1 MSTSA
6 RATEVDET
14 TSPDGEGSPERKRPG
29 RRRRESKYTAHTA
42 DKYELYQHAV
52 QSPETDIEFVQRVYR
67 EINGREPQHFREDF
81 CGTAILCAT
90 WVRSG
95 EDRTAEGYDL
105 DPEPMEW
112 GKKHNLKP
120 LGKAQERVHL
130 YLQDARSEGERA
142 PDVRI
147 AQNFSYW
154 TFKERAVLL
163 DYFQRAHASLADDG
177 IFVIDLWGGSETQD
191 KMREK
196 RKVDEGFTY
205 IWDQGEYFPGSG
217 DFTCKIHFKFK
228 DGTRMNDA
236 FVYEWRVWHLTE
248 LRDLFHEAGFT
259 QVDSYFE
266 EDDQDDEDDGGGEYH
281 LDNEGE
287 HAAAWISYL
296 VGQK

>member
-1 MSTSA
+1 MKSSA
-6 RATEVDET
+6 NATEIDET
-14 TSPDGEGSPERKRPG
+14 TSPDGEGKKKRKRRG
-29 RRRRESKYTAHTA
+29 RDRKESKYTARSA

-52 QSPETDIEFVQRVYR
+52 QSPDTDIEFLQRAYR
-67 EINGREPQHFREDF
+67 EINDREAQHLREDF

-90 WVRSG
+90 WVGSG
-95 EDRTAEGYDL
+95 EGLTAEGYDL

-112 GKKHNLKP
+112 GKEHNIEP
-120 LGKAQERVHL
+120 LGDDAERVRL
-130 YLQDARSEGERA
+130 FLEDARTEGERA

-154 TFKERAVLL
+154 IFKERALLL
-163 DYFQRAHASLADDG
+163 DYFKQARASLAEDG
-177 IFVIDLWGGSETQD
+177 IFVVDLWGGSETQD

-205 IWDQGEYFPGSG
+205 IWDQGEYLPGSG

-228 DGTRMNDA
+228 DGTKMKDA
-236 FVYEWRVWHLTE
+236 FVYDWRVWHLTE
-248 LRDLFHEAGFT
+248 LRDMFLEAGFS

-266 EDDQDDEDDGGGEYH
+266 EDDDEGDEYE
-281 LDNEGE
+281 LDNQGE
-287 HAAAWISYL
+287 HCEAWIAYL

>member
-1 MSTSA
+1 MNPSA
-6 RATEVDET
+6 DTAATQELA
-14 TSPDGEGSPERKRPG
+14 PEEAPSKKDKRPN
-29 RRRRESKYTAHTA
+29 RKKEKSKYTAHTA

-52 QSPETDIEFVQRVYR
+52 QSPETDIDFVQRVYR
-67 EINGREPQHFREDF
+67 EINEKEAKHFREDF

-90 WVRSG
+90 WVKSG

-105 DPEPMEW
+105 DPEPVDW
-112 GKKHNLKP
+112 GKEKNLAP
-120 LGKAQERVHL
+120 LGDAAERVKIFL
-130 YLQDARSEGERA
+130 EDARAEGERA

-154 TFKERAVLL
+154 IFKERAVLL
-163 DYFQRAHASLADDG
+163 DYFKKAHASLADDG

-196 RKVDEGFTY
+196 RKVEEGFTY
-205 IWDQGEYFPGSG
+205 IWDQGEYFPASG

-228 DGTRMNDA
+228 DGTKMKNA

-248 LRDLFHEAGFT
+248 LRDMFLEAGFS

-266 EDDQDDEDDGGGEYH
+266 DDDNDDEYL
-281 LDNEGE
+281 LDNQGE
-287 HAAAWISYL
+287 HCAAWISYL